1 MSTKPPSTM
10 TINRR
15 ALLIALIVVA
25 ILLAT
30 ALVGGEAYYR
40 HTVSRCIST
49 QFEKEMGSKIDV
61 SFGVRPI
68 LITAIDG
75 KVPTVKVDSDDTK
88 FGPAVGMVVHA
99 EFHDVEITDRGRG
112 GGVIGSSSANVTWNN
127 DGIRQTLG
135 GLVSGVKSSASSNM
149 LTLDVLGGLAQLQ
162 VQPVIKGGVIEVDTM
177 SAQLLGVGLPTD
189 LVQGIVEVFT
199 KSLQSYPY
207 NMRPTEVKVT
217 DDGLAVK
224 LAGTRAELPAAE
236 SNASATCS

>member
-1 MSTKPPSTM
+1 MSTQPRPTK
-10 TINRR
+10 TITRR
-15 ALLIALIVVA
+15 ALLIALTVVA

-30 ALVGGEAYYR
+30 ALAGGEAYAR
-40 HTVSRCIST
+40 HTVSQCIST

-61 SFGVRPI
+61 GFGAKPM
-68 LITAIDG
+68 LITWIDG

-99 EFHDVEITDRGRG
+99 EFHGVEVTDNGRG
-112 GGVIGSSSANVTWNN
+112 GGVIGSSSADVTWHN

-135 GLVSGVKSSASSNM
+135 GLVSGVRSSAASDM

-162 VQPVIKGGVIEVDTM
+162 VKPVIKGGVIEVETM
-177 SAQLLGVGLPTD
+177 SAQLLGMGLPTD

-207 NMRPTEVKVT
+207 NMAPTEVKVT
-217 DDGLAVK
+217 DDGIAVK
-224 LAGTRAELPAAE
+224 LAGGRAELPAAE
-236 SNASATCS
+236 NANATCA

>member
-1 MSTKPPSTM
+1 MTTKSPSSS

-15 ALLIALIVVA
+15 TLLIALTVIA

-30 ALVGGEAYYR
+30 VLVGGEAYAR

-61 SFGVRPI
+61 GFGMKPM
-68 LITAIDG
+68 LITWIDG
-75 KVPTVKVDSDDTK
+75 KVPEVTVDSDDTK

-99 EFHDVEITDRGRG
+99 EFHDVEVVDNGRG
-112 GGVIGSSSANVTWNN
+112 GGTIGSSSAEVTWSN

-135 GLVSGVKSSASSNM
+135 NLVSGVRSAPSSGM
-149 LTLDVLGGLAQLQ
+149 LSLDVLGGLAQLQ
-162 VQPVIKGGVIEVDTM
+162 VQPVIKGGVIEVETM
-177 SAQLLGVGLPTD
+177 SAQLLGMGLPTD

-207 NMRPTEVKVT
+207 NLTPTEVKVT
-217 DDGLAVK
+217 DDGIAVR
-224 LAGTRAELPAAE
+224 LTGTRAELPAATD
-236 SNASATCS
+236 SSATCA